1 MVPADTE
8 KQGRHPTRLLIVDD
22 ITFRDP
28 DSTTITGVQISVV
41 PTFLCSCP
49 NVLDEWPTL
58 ESTMFKGAR
67 RVSLTSAQP
76 CLGSALTITMHTSC
90 LVAKMFSISSVF
102 QIPKV

>member
-8 KQGRHPTRLLIVDD
+8 KQGRHPTRMLIVDD
-22 ITFRDP
+22 ITFKDP
-28 DSTTITGVQISVV
+28 DSTTTTCVQISVV
-41 PTFLCSCP
+41 LTFLGSCP

-67 RVSLTSAQP
+67 RVSLTSDQP
-76 CLGSALTITMHTSC
+76 CLGSALTITMHTLC
-90 LVAKMFSISSVF
+90 PVTKMFLISSVF